1 MLALCLID
9 LHPDRVNQE
18 EVEREHRE
26 KKKYKP
32 SDAVWAI

>member
-18 EVEREHRE
+18 EVEREQRE
-26 KKKYKP
+26 KKKIQT
-32 SDAVWAI
+32 V